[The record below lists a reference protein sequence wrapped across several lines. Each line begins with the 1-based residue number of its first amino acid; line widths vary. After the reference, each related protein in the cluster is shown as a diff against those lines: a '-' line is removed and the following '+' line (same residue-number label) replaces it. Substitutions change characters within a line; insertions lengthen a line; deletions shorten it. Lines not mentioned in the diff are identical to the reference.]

1 MAAADQVHTQT
12 TLADITPGFPVREET
27 PVMHIRKRN
36 GALEPVDV
44 NKIVRAV
51 QRSSYGLNHVDA
63 IRVASKTIGGL
74 YDGATTRELDTISID
89 TAASLIAEEPQYS
102 RLAARLLLATIVKE
116 VSALNLH
123 SFSQA
128 IAYGHQEGV
137 VGKATAEFVQ
147 THARKLNH
155 AIDDTFSD
163 RFEYFGLRTVYDRYL
178 LRDPI
183 SRAVIETPQ
192 HFFLRV
198 SCGLAGTPHEA
209 IEFYRLIASLD
220 YMPSSPTL
228 FNAGTKHP
236 QMSSCY
242 LHDSPLDSLE
252 SIYDTYKNVALL
264 SKFSGGIG
272 LAFHRVRS
280 EGSLIR
286 ATNGLSNGII
296 PWLRTL
302 DSSVAAVN
310 QGGKRKGA
318 CCVYLEPWHA
328 DIESFLE
335 LRENTGDGARR
346 TYNLNLA
353 NWIPDLFMERV
364 EADGLWSLFDPK
376 DVPTFPDLYGDEFRA
391 AYEKAEAEKIYHR
404 QIKAREL
411 YLRMM
416 RSLAETGNGWM
427 TFKDATN
434 LKCNQ
439 TGKPGNVV
447 HLSNLCTEITE
458 VTSKDQ
464 TAVCNLGSIN
474 LARHITMDANGAAC
488 FDYVKLAE
496 TVRVAV
502 PMLDRV
508 IDINYYP
515 VQQAASSNAKWRP
528 VGLGLM
534 GLQDVFFQL
543 HLPFDSAEALALST
557 KIQEEI
563 YYYAMLATVELAE
576 KNGPHET
583 FADTRLAD
591 GNFQFDLWKA
601 KPSEPARWDALRER
615 IKKSGVR
622 NSLLIAIAPT
632 ATIASIVGCYECIE
646 PQISNLFKRE
656 TLSGEFLQVNRYLI
670 EELQLRGLWT
680 EEMRMRLKLAEGSV
694 QNIAELPDDLKLL
707 YRTVWEVPMRSLIDM
722 GAARNAYIDQSQS
735 LNLFAESPNIGK
747 LSSMYMYAWKQGL
760 KTTYY
765 LRSRPATKIAKT
777 TVVNASMRAGAAA
790 SNALPAAAAPSEAA
804 AIACSL
810 ENPESCE
817 ACQ

>member
-1 MAAADQVHTQT
+1 MATSAQQHTLQT
-12 TLADITPGFPVREET
+12 TLADINPGFPVREET
-27 PVMHIRKRN
+27 PVMHVRKRN
-36 GALEPVDV
+36 GGLEPVDV

-51 QRSSYGLNHVDA
+51 QRSSYGLTHVDA

-102 RLAARLLLATIVKE
+102 RLAGRLLLATIVKE

-128 IAYGHQEGV
+128 VAYGHQEGV
-137 VGKATAEFVQ
+137 VNKATAEFVQ

-183 SRAVIETPQ
+183 SRGIIETPQ

-198 SCGLAGTPHEA
+198 ACGLAVTPHEA
-209 IEFYRLIASLD
+209 IEFYHLIASLD

-242 LHDSPLDSLE
+242 LHDSPSDSLE
-252 SIYDTYKNVALL
+252 SIYDTYKNVAML

-286 ATNGLSNGII
+286 ATNGLSNGIV

-353 NWIPDLFMERV
+353 NWIPDLFMQRV

-376 DVPTFPDLYGDEFRA
+376 DVPELPDLYGVDFTE
-391 AYEKAEAEKIYHR
+391 AYEKAEADKQYHR
-404 QIKAREL
+404 QIKARDL

-427 TFKDATN
+427 TFKDSTN

-458 VTSKDQ
+458 VTSSTQ

-474 LARHITMDANGAAC
+474 LARHITVGADKRPA
-488 FDYVKLAE
+488 FDFEKLAA
-496 TVRVAV
+496 TVRMAV

-515 VQQAASSNAKWRP
+515 ISQAASSNGAWRP
-528 VGLGLM
+528 IGLGLM
-534 GLQDVFFQL
+534 GLQDIFFQL
-543 HLPFDSAEALALST
+543 RLPFDSAEAMALST

-563 YYYAMLATVELAE
+563 YFHALTASAAIAE
-576 KNGPHET
+576 KEGPHPT
-583 FADTRLAD
+583 FADTRMAQ
-591 GNFQFDLWKA
+591 GRFQFDLWNVQPA
-601 KPSEPARWDALRER
+601 EPERWQRLRER
-615 IKKSGVR
+615 IAKTGIR
-622 NSLLIAIAPT
+622 NSLVIAIAPT

-670 EELQLRGLWT
+670 DELQSRNLWT
-680 EEMRMRLKLAEGSV
+680 EEMRMRLKLFEGSV
-694 QNIAELPDDLKLL
+694 QQIDGLPDDLKLL

-722 GAARNAYIDQSQS
+722 AAARNAYIDQSQS

-747 LSSMYMYAWKQGL
+747 LSSMYMYAWKKGL

-765 LRSRPATKIAKT
+765 LRSRPATKIAKA
-777 TVVNASMRAGAAA
+777 TVTNTSARAGAAT
-790 SNALPAAAAPSEAA
+790 SNAFTAAPAE

-810 ENPESCE
+810 EHPESCE

>member
-1 MAAADQVHTQT
+1 MAASNQIEIQT
-12 TLADITPGFPVREET
+12 TLSDLAPGFPPRDE
-27 PVMHIRKRN
+27 PSLMHVRKRN

-51 QRSSYGLNHVDA
+51 QRSSHGLTHVDA

-74 YDGATTRELDTISID
+74 YDGATTRELDAISID

-123 SFSQA
+123 SFSQS
-128 IAYGHQEGV
+128 IAYGHTEGV
-137 VGKATAEFVQ
+137 VSSATAEFVS

-155 AIDDTFSD
+155 AIDDTLSD

-178 LRDPI
+178 LRDPL
-183 SRAVIETPQ
+183 SRSVIETPQ

-198 SCGLAGTPHEA
+198 ACGLAGSPHEA
-209 IEFYRLIASLD
+209 IDFYRLIASLD

-228 FNAGTKHP
+228 FNSGTRHP

-242 LHDSPLDSLE
+242 LHDSPQDSLD

-335 LRENTGDGARR
+335 LRENTGDTARR

-353 NWIPDLFMERV
+353 NWIPDLFMQRV
-364 EADGLWSLFDPK
+364 ETDGLWSLFDPK
-376 DVPTFPDLYGDEFRA
+376 DVPELPDLYGQAFTT
-391 AYEKAEAEKIYHR
+391 AYETAEANQLYHR
-404 QIKAREL
+404 QIKARDL

-439 TGKPGNVV
+439 TGAPGNVV

-458 VTSKDQ
+458 VSSRDQ

-474 LARHITMDANGAAC
+474 LARHITIDANNQPT
-488 FDYVKLAE
+488 FDFAKLAA
-496 TVRVAV
+496 TVRTAI

-508 IDINYYP
+508 IDINFYP
-515 VQQAASSNAKWRP
+515 IPQAASSNARWRP

-543 HLPFDSAEALALST
+543 HLAFDSSEAQTLST
-557 KIQEEI
+557 QIQEEI
-563 YYYAMLATVELAE
+563 YYHALCTSCDLAE
-576 KNGPHET
+576 KQGPHET
-583 FADTRLAD
+583 FPETRMAK
-591 GNFQFDLWKA
+591 GQFQFDLWNIT
-601 KPSEPARWDALRER
+601 PLDPARWNALRIR
-615 IKKSGVR
+615 IEQHGLR

-670 EELQLRGLWT
+670 EELQSRSLWT
-680 EEMRMRLKLAEGSV
+680 EDMRNQLKLSEGSV
-694 QNIAELPDDLKLL
+694 QTIAELPADLKLL
-707 YRTVWEVPMRSLIDM
+707 YRTVWELPMRSLIDM
-722 GAARNAYIDQSQS
+722 AAARNAFIDQSQS

-747 LSSMYMYAWKQGL
+747 LSSMYMHAWKRGL

-765 LRSRPATKIAKT
+765 LRSRPATKIAKATVAT
-777 TVVNASMRAGAAA
+777 TTTRANAAT
-790 SNALPAAAAPSEAA
+790 SNALAASPSKHAAAVT
-804 AIACSL
+804 CSL
-810 ENPESCE
+810 ENPGTCE

>member
-1 MAAADQVHTQT
+1 MAATVNPLATTTATQT
-12 TLADITPGFPVREET
+12 NLSDLMPGFPVREET
-27 PVMHIRKRN
+27 PVMHVRKRN
-36 GALEPVDV
+36 GALEAVDV

-51 QRSSYGLNHVDA
+51 QRSAYGLNHVDA

-128 IAYGHQEGV
+128 ISYGQQEGV
-137 VGKATAEFVQ
+137 VSKATAEFVQ

-155 AIDDTFSD
+155 AIDDGFSD

-198 SCGLAGTPHEA
+198 ACGLAGTAHEA
-209 IEFYRLIASLD
+209 IEFYRLIATLD

-228 FNAGTKHP
+228 FNSGTKHA

-252 SIYDTYKNVALL
+252 SIYDAYKNVAML

-286 ATNGLSNGII
+286 ATNGLSNGIV

-328 DIESFLE
+328 DVESFLE

-353 NWIPDLFMERV
+353 NWIPDLFMQRV

-376 DVPTFPDLYGDEFRA
+376 DVPELPDLYGDAFAA
-391 AYEKAEAEKIYHR
+391 AYEKAEAEKKYHR
-404 QIKAREL
+404 QVKARDL
-411 YLRMM
+411 YARMM

-439 TGKPGNVV
+439 TGKAGNVV

-458 VTSKDQ
+458 VTSKEQ

-474 LARHITMDANGAAC
+474 LARHVTTDADDAVR
-488 FDYVKLAE
+488 FDFEKLAA

-515 VQQAASSNAKWRP
+515 IAQAASSNAMWRP

-543 HLPFDSAEALALST
+543 RLPFDSAEAMALST
-557 KIQEEI
+557 RIQEEI
-563 YYYAMLATVELAE
+563 YYSAMLASCELAE
-576 KNGPHET
+576 RFGAHET
-583 FADTRLAD
+583 FADTRLAA
-591 GNFQFDLWKA
+591 GSFQFDLWGVT
-601 KPSEPARWDALRER
+601 PTEVQRWEELRARIA
-615 IKKSGVR
+615 KSGVR
-622 NSLLIAIAPT
+622 NSLVIAIAPT

-670 EELQLRGLWT
+670 EELQSRGLWT

-694 QNIAELPDDLKLL
+694 QSIAELPDDLKLL

-722 GAARNAYIDQSQS
+722 AAARNAYIDQSQS
-735 LNLFAESPNIGK
+735 LNLFAESPNIGR
-747 LSSMYMYAWKQGL
+747 LSSMYMYAWKKGL

-777 TVVNASMRAGAAA
+777 TVQSHARAVAA
-790 SNALPAAAAPSEAA
+790 SVAPVDAV
-804 AIACSL
+804 ACSL
-810 ENPESCE
+810 ENPGSCE